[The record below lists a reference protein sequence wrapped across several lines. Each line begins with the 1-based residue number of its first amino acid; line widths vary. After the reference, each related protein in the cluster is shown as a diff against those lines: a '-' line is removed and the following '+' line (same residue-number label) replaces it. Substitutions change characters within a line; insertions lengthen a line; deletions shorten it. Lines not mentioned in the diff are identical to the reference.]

1 MANNN
6 EVHLEFRHWTAAAQ
20 VNKIS
25 ETLYKHRIYNFLTVR
40 LLDCEDAGH
49 TVMLHRYAEVVCM
62 ENTLLDG
69 DELDMSRVGLFS
81 HVRDD
86 LLRFSEEALADE
98 MQNKMDRASV
108 EYVEGVDWSAFK
120 GGRDLMFVEFPLD
133 YEHMLMKETEERP
146 NPDVLE
152 HDIIVSR
159 FNLGEVGSDDY
170 DLIMEKL
177 EKMVK
182 PEGMKLIKGMIKG
195 ATNYERREKTPVPIT
210 PEFGCW

>member
-1 MANNN
+1 MANN

-40 LLDCEDAGH
+40 ILDCENAGH
-49 TVMLHRYAEVVCM
+49 TVILQRYAEVVCM

-69 DELDMSRVGLFS
+69 DELDMARVGLFS
-81 HVRDD
+81 RVRDEHFI
-86 LLRFSEEALADE
+86 FSDEALADE
-98 MQNKMDRASV
+98 MQKRMDKASV

-133 YEHMLMKETEERP
+133 YKHMLMEETEEKP

-159 FNLGEVGSDDY
+159 FNLGEVGSNDY
-170 DLIMEKL
+170 DLIMGKL

-182 PEGMKLIKGMIKG
+182 PDAIKLIKEMIPG
-195 ATNYERREKTPVPIT
+195 AMSYEKRERTPVPIT